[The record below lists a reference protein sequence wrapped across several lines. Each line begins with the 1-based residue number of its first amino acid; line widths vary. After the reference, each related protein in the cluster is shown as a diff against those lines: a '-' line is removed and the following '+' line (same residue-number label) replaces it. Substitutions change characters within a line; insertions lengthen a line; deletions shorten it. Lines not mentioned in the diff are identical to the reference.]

1 MAVRSGVEYLIK
13 RLRGMANIGTA
24 DYTIAG
30 EDYWSNDDVAETL
43 DNHRTDVFRE
53 PLVQIITH
61 DNSGSA
67 QYFDYFFANPNAEKN
82 TSGTVLGKV
91 RWEIEN
97 SAGSAIG
104 TAEYEVDYEGQY
116 IRFDND
122 QSGTAYFLNYS
133 HYNLNRSAANIW
145 RRKAAQ
151 TADRFHIETDN
162 HSLRRQQIFEQ
173 YIKMAKIYEAAD
185 PRVITVRRSDIV
197 PNVNRNRT
205 FAVKI

>member
-1 MAVRSGVEYLIK
+1 MTVRTGVTYLVTL
-13 RLRGMANIGTA
+13 LRGMTNAGTN

-30 EDYWSNDDVAETL
+30 GTFWPDDLLQLTL
-43 DNHRTDVFRE
+43 DDFRKDVYRE
-53 PLVQIITH
+53 PLTSIITN

-67 QYFDYFFANPNAEKN
+67 QYFDYFFANPNAEKH
-82 TSGTVLGKV
+82 TSGTVLGKL

-133 HYNLNRSAANIW
+133 HFNLNRSAANIW

-162 HSLRRQQIFEQ
+162 HSLRRQQIFDQ

-185 PRVITVRRSDIV
+185 PRVITVRRTDIV

>member
-30 EDYWSNDDVAETL
+30 EEYWSNDDVAETL